1 LTFRRKK
8 INNEPATTKNLESQN
23 ETVSTT
29 ATTSTPNLPLH
40 FTFDV
45 SGISSSDK
53 EGWKCKYYYAEC

>member
-1 LTFRRKK
+1 MSQQLQ
-8 INNEPATTKNLESQN
+8 KNLESQN

-29 ATTSTPNLPLH
+29 ATTSTPNLPVN